1 MYSNMFSISIYLP
14 TFLYESSVMFDQK
27 ETEFM
32 ETSITKNTTHF
43 NHLHTMIYY
52 TEIQIIDI

>member
-1 MYSNMFSISIYLP
+1 MYLR